1 MKIIVCGAGR
11 VGHGIARRLSS
22 DGHNVSVIDEN
33 PTLIQAI
40 TSELEVQGFTG
51 HAAHPHILKAAG
63 AEDADMLVAVTYSD
77 EVNMVTC
84 QVAHVLFQT
93 QTKIARIRSRAYISK
108 QSGDLFGRD
117 GLAIDEVI
125 SPEKA
130 VAASIFERLETPGAF
145 FSTPFAKNKV
155 RVVGVEIHKDTPLA
169 RTTLSQIGELFPGLK
184 ISVLAIVRN
193 GHLFATT
200 ASDQLVDGDRAY
212 LSIESSQVDRL
223 TELLGLRHQ
232 SDQKIVILG
241 SGNIGLYVAEHL
253 EKKRGKKV
261 RLVELD
267 LARAE
272 FAASHLKR
280 SIVIHGDALSPEILE
295 EAGVSKSDAVIG
307 LTNQDNVNLLASA
320 MSKRLGAKKT
330 ISLVN
335 SHELALIHRALDVDV
350 LIDPRAVTVSK
361 ILLKLRKGRILSL
374 NSIEDG
380 QGELAEGE
388 VLEHS
393 LLIDSNLLVQSLPE
407 GIVAGALVRNDEV
420 FMPSKGLRVQSGDRV
435 ILFYEKSRI
444 KKVEQ
449 LFRASSAYFL
459 D

>member
-11 VGHGIARRLSS
+11 VGHGIARRLSL

-33 PTLIQAI
+33 PNLIQAI

-51 HAAHPHILKAAG
+51 HAAHPHILKSAG
-63 AEDADMLVAVTYSD
+63 ASDADMLVAVTYSD

-84 QVAHVLFQT
+84 QVAHVLFQV
-93 QTKIARIRSRAYISK
+93 QTKIARIRSRAYLWK
-108 QSGDLFGRD
+108 QSGDLFSRD

-130 VAASIFERLETPGAF
+130 VATSIFERLETPGAF
-145 FSTPFAKNKV
+145 FSTPFAKNMV
-155 RVVGVEIHKDTPLA
+155 RVVGVEIYNDTPLA
-169 RTTLSQIGELFPGLK
+169 RTTLSQIGELFPGLN
-184 ISVLAIVRN
+184 ISILAIVRN
-193 GHLFATT
+193 GHLFAAT
-200 ASDQLVDGDRAY
+200 ATDQLAEGDRAY
-212 LSIESSQVDRL
+212 LSIESSQIERL
-223 TELLGLRHQ
+223 TELLGLEAQRDHR
-232 SDQKIVILG
+232 IVILG
-241 SGNIGLYVAEHL
+241 SGNIGLYVAEQL
-253 EKKRGKKV
+253 EKKRGRKI
-261 RLVELD
+261 RLIEMD
-267 LARAE
+267 IDRAE
-272 FAASHLKR
+272 AAASHLKR
-280 SIVIHGDALSPEILE
+280 SIVIHGDALSPDILD
-295 EAGVSKSDAVIG
+295 EAGVSKSDVVIG
-307 LTNQDNVNLLASA
+307 LTNQDSVNLLASA

-335 SHELALIHRALDVDV
+335 SHELALIHRTLDVDV
-350 LIDPRAVTVSK
+350 LIDPRAVTISK

-393 LLIDSNLLVQSLPE
+393 LLVDSNLMSNALPE
-407 GIVAGALVRNDEV
+407 GVVAGALVRNGEV
-420 FMPSKGLRVQSGDRV
+420 FMPAKSLRVQVGDRV

-449 LFRASSAYFL
+449 LFRASSAYFM